1 MDLTPFKLDADELL
15 DEFTEGNYTTLAD
28 MKRVWM
34 AKKFSYI
41 YEAKP
46 TSNEAFFMQSL
57 YSYSILMNV
66 YMVSTGAL
74 LRRLGGLYCLYCLYE
89 TQPYK
94 PAFKIYYLFY
104 FKMRKLRVKE
114 LSVNRTICFLSI
126 KPIMK
131 WELYAGC
138 CHYNYLNPFGILTKY
153 LSPLKYSST
162 SIFQCDTMFILENF

>member
-57 YSYSILMNV
+57 YSYSIQATDTMDVEDAKHIIEDNKLV
-66 YMVSTGAL
+66 GDMVDDIVKDWDAQKETFYKQTSIIIHNE
-74 LRRLGGLYCLYCLYE
+74 LGGD
-89 TQPYK
+89 
-94 PAFKIYYLFY
+94 
-104 FKMRKLRVKE
+104 R
-114 LSVNRTICFLSI
+114 
-126 KPIMK
+126 
-131 WELYAGC
+131 
-138 CHYNYLNPFGILTKY
+138 
-153 LSPLKYSST
+153 
-162 SIFQCDTMFILENF
+162 

>member
-57 YSYSILMNV
+57 YSYSIR
-66 YMVSTGAL
+66 AL

-94 PAFKIYYLFY
+94 PAFKIYYLF
-104 FKMRKLRVKE
+104 KLLIRWMSRMQNT
-114 LSVNRTICFLSI
+114 L
-126 KPIMK
+126 
-131 WELYAGC
+131 
-138 CHYNYLNPFGILTKY
+138 
-153 LSPLKYSST
+153 
-162 SIFQCDTMFILENF
+162 

>member
-57 YSYSILMNV
+57 YSYSIR
-66 YMVSTGAL
+66 AL

-94 PAFKIYYLFY
+94 PAFKIYYLFISVPWV
-104 FKMRKLRVKE
+104 FEATDTMDVEDAKHIIEDNKLVGDMVDDIVKVWDAQKE
-114 LSVNRTICFLSI
+114 TFY
-126 KPIMK
+126 KQ
-131 WELYAGC
+131 
-138 CHYNYLNPFGILTKY
+138 
-153 LSPLKYSST
+153 T
-162 SIFQCDTMFILENF
+162 SIIIHNELGGDR